1 MATTRRVFVSGGS
14 GDLGAAVV
22 ADLAA
27 AGHRVWFQYGSD
39 ERHAADL
46 AARHGATP
54 VRADYSDLAALSD
67 DDLLPP
73 GVEVDVLV
81 CCAGVN
87 PAAATVHE
95 TALSVL
101 RHTLSVNLESA
112 FRLTQRCLPA
122 MLAAGWGR
130 IVYLNSVFGT
140 VAGPLNS
147 SYNIAKAATHGLCR
161 SVVADYPGSG
171 VTANEVVA
179 GPVRSRMLARI
190 VADRAAAAD
199 VTAVRERLARRVPAR
214 RLAEPDDVA
223 AAVRFLVSEDA
234 GYVTGS
240 TVTVDGGML
249 SVG

>member
-1 MATTRRVFVSGGS
+1 MATARRVFVSGGS

-22 ADLAA
+22 TDLAA
-27 AGHRVWFQYGSD
+27 AGHQVWFQYGSS
-39 ERHAADL
+39 EQRAADL
-46 AARHGATP
+46 AARSGATP
-54 VRADYSDLAALSD
+54 VHGDYGEDDLVGAN
-67 DDLLPP
+67 LLPP
-73 GVEVDVLV
+73 GLEVDILV
-81 CCAGVN
+81 CCAGMN
-87 PAAATVHE
+87 PSAATVHE
-95 TALSVL
+95 TSPSVL
-101 RHTLSVNLESA
+101 RHALNVNLMSA
-112 FRLTQRCLPA
+112 FRLTQRCLPT

-179 GPVRSRMLARI
+179 GPVRSRMLAKI

-199 VTAVRERLARRVPAR
+199 VAAVRERLARRVPAR
-214 RLAEPDDVA
+214 RLAEPADVA
-223 AAVRFLVSEDA
+223 AAVRFLVGEDA
-234 GYVTGS
+234 GYLTGS